1 MTWDYTLAAELAPFQ
16 RMSTKAFYLVLV
28 SRVGCRYHCQKY
40 IFSAITSCADISLTN
55 TRNGLNLYDSTAS
68 LRESVCGN
76 ETVGCPAAGVTP
88 ASNLNDFVGM
98 SLFNENRTLL
108 LIPIRSFVPN
118 ICAQAIRPSGDDPLH
133 CTQELA
139 GCLSRRGV
147 VTGKDDR

>member
-1 MTWDYTLAAELAPFQ
+1 MTWAYTLAAYLAPFQ

-28 SRVGCRYHCQKY
+28 SRVGCRYHYQKN
-40 IFSAITSCADISLTN
+40 IFSANTSCADISLTN

-68 LRESVCGN
+68 LRGGQSVCGG
-76 ETVGCPAAGVTP
+76 EAVDCPPAGATP
-88 ASNLNDFVGM
+88 ASNPNDFVGM
-98 SLFNENRTLL
+98 SLFNENWTLF
-108 LIPIRSFVPN
+108 LIPIRSLLPN

-147 VTGKDDR
+147 IT